1 MLPKRN
7 EKGTIDVMKIRD
19 IVPVALGKEPADVLI
34 KNGKIVNVFTGRIEE
49 ANIALFRKRIAGIG
63 DYTDGKKVVDAGGGY
78 IVPGFIDAHLHI
90 ESSMVAP
97 REFARMVLP
106 KGTTTV
112 IADPHE
118 ITNVLGV
125 DGLKYMI
132 NSTEGVPLNVYIAIP
147 SAVPATQFETAGAR
161 LGPEDMVS
169 FVDKYPRR
177 IIALGEVMNFP
188 GVLNVDNELITKI
201 EILRHKYKK
210 IDGHAPGLTGK
221 ELNAYIDGFIRS
233 DHESTTAKE
242 ALEKVSRGM
251 QVLVREGT
259 AAKNLEAIIKIID
272 MSNHTSF
279 SFCTDDR
286 EPLDIL
292 EEGHIDFLIKK
303 AIRFGLDPVIA
314 LRMATINTARHYNL
328 RSMGAIAPGYKA
340 DMVVVDDL
348 ENFNIEMVIKDS
360 RIVAEEGQTSK
371 PLTGLHND
379 LPESIG
385 RIRLAPYT
393 EESFVIPAESEELN
407 VIGVREGDLFTDLI
421 TMKATVRGGSAV
433 ADPTK
438 DLAKVL
444 VFDRHAGISAAK
456 AFAKGFGIAKGAIAT
471 TIGHD
476 SHNLCV
482 LGMNDGDMY
491 KAVRRVEEL
500 NGGIVAVIDGKIEA
514 ELPLPI
520 AGLMSNKDV
529 DAVVAELAEMKK
541 AIREMGPKTDI
552 LMVLHFIQLAVIPEL
567 KVTDLG
573 LVDIGRQKFVP
584 LFR

>member
-1 MLPKRN
+1 
-7 EKGTIDVMKIRD
+7 MKIRD
-19 IVPVALGKEPADVLI
+19 IVPVALGKERADTI
-34 KNGKIVNVFTGRIEE
+34 ITNGKIVNVFTGKVEE
-49 ANIALFRKRIAGIG
+49 GNIALFRKRIAGIG
-63 DYTDGKKVVDAGGGY
+63 NYTEGYEVVDVKGGY

-90 ESSMVAP
+90 ESSMLAP
-97 REFARMVLP
+97 REFARAVLP
-106 KGTTTV
+106 RGTTTV

-118 ITNVLGV
+118 ITNVLGLE
-125 DGLKYMI
+125 GLKYMI

-147 SAVPATQFETAGAR
+147 SAVPATHFETAGAR

-233 DHESTTAKE
+233 DHESITAEE

-286 EPLDIL
+286 EPLDII

-303 AIRFGLDPVIA
+303 AVRLGLDPIIA

-328 RSMGAIAPGYKA
+328 RSMGAISPGYKA
-340 DMVVVDDL
+340 DMVVIDDL
-348 ENFNIEMVIKDS
+348 ANFNIKMVIKDS
-360 RIVAEEGQTSK
+360 KVVAEEGETSK
-371 PLTGLHND
+371 PLTGLHNN

-385 RIRLAPYT
+385 TVKLAPYDIET
-393 EESFVIPAESEELN
+393 FRIPANSKTMN
-407 VIGVREGDLFTDLI
+407 VIEVREGDLYTRSMEMEAKVQDGY
-421 TMKATVRGGSAV
+421 AC
-433 ADPTK
+433 ADS
-438 DLAKVL
+438 DRDIAKVL
-444 VFDRHAGISAAK
+444 VFDRHEGKSVTK
-456 AFAKGFGIAKGAIAT
+456 AFAAGFGIKRGAIAT

-476 SHNLCV
+476 AHNLCV
-482 LGMNDGDMY
+482 LGMDDNDMLA
-491 KAVRRVEEL
+491 AVRRVEEL
-500 NGGIVAVIDGKIEA
+500 NGGIVSVIDGKIEV

-520 AGLMSNKDV
+520 AGLMSNKNV
-529 DAVVAELAEMKK
+529 GTVVQELARMKE
-541 AIREMGPKTDI
+541 AIRKMGPETDI

-573 LVDIGRQKFVP
+573 LVDIGRQTVVS